1 MDGIYLIKKPT
12 GITSR
17 NLVDGLGKQLGTK
30 KVGHTGTL
38 DPFAD
43 GLMIL
48 TVGKATKAG
57 LFLEALDKRYEATL
71 KLGTK
76 TDTGDLTG
84 TVIATSPLID
94 LYDQYVNDTLESM
107 LGPQF
112 QMPPM
117 YSAIKQ
123 DGVPLYQ
130 LAREGKI
137 VTREPRPI
145 HLYEMKL
152 ISLTKDT
159 IRFSVRC
166 SKGTY
171 VRTLA
176 EDIAAKFGMVGHL
189 TSLTRIAI
197 GQYKLAAAKTIDAIT
212 PQDRLTVYQALSFM
226 DQVTIKEP
234 SQIKAIMDGK
244 PFTTTHPKDRLLL
257 IDGQQQV
264 LAIYDRSEGTTY
276 KPVRG
281 LF

>member
-1 MDGIYLIKKPT
+1 MDGIYLINKPT

-17 NLVDGLGKQLGTK
+17 DLVDGLSRKFSTK

-57 LFLEALDKRYEATL
+57 MFLEALDKRYEATL
-71 KLGTK
+71 QLGTK

-84 TVIATSPLID
+84 TVIETTPLIE
-94 LYDQYVNDTLESM
+94 LYEQFVNDTLESF
-107 LGPQF
+107 LGESTQI
-112 QMPPM
+112 PPM

-123 DGVPLYQ
+123 NGVPLYE
-130 LAREGKI
+130 LAREGKT
-137 VTREPRPI
+137 VPREPRKI
-145 HLYEMKL
+145 QIFEMKM

-159 IRFSVRC
+159 LRFSVRC

-171 VRTLA
+171 IRTLG
-176 EDIAAKFGMVGHL
+176 EDIAAKFGLVGHL

-197 GQYKLAAAKTIDAIT
+197 GQYKLAAAKTLDQVT
-212 PQDRLTVYQALSFM
+212 SDHKLTVYQALSFL
-226 DQVTIKEP
+226 DQVMIKDP
-234 SQIKAIMDGK
+234 IQIKAIMDGK
-244 PFTTTHPKDRLLL
+244 PFMIQHPKPRLLL
-257 IDGQQQV
+257 LDGQQQV
-264 LAIYDRSEGTTY
+264 LAIYDRYEGHVF